1 MLDVH
6 APHESIH
13 TWKSFFIHIAT
24 IVVGLLIA
32 VALEQTVEALHRH
45 HQSRVTRAA
54 IDSELRE
61 NLRSSKENRQRLV
74 EQQNQLQQ
82 DLQALESTAPDAET
96 IPALKYKW
104 ESDKIQNA
112 AWTGAKING
121 SLALIPSADIA
132 PASYFYETEDA
143 TDPIAYSY
151 FTDMDSAS
159 ALLDHAR
166 STGRLA
172 PEVRQQLLSVT
183 TSALGRNRT
192 LLRLKG
198 YELQALEG
206 VDLEKE

>member
-32 VALEQTVEALHRH
+32 VALEQTVEAFHRH
-45 HQSRVTRAA
+45 HQSRVARAA

-61 NLRSSKENRQRLV
+61 NLQSNKQNQQRLV
-74 EQQNQLQQ
+74 EQQNQLQRN
-82 DLQALESTAPDAET
+82 LQTLQSAVPDAET
-96 IPALKYKW
+96 IAALRYKW
-104 ESDKIQNA
+104 ESKKIQNA
-112 AWTGAKING
+112 AWTGARING

-132 PASYFYETEDA
+132 AASYFYETEDA

-151 FTDMDSAS
+151 FADMDSAS
-159 ALLDHAR
+159 ALVDYAR
-166 STGRLA
+166 SAGSL
-172 PEVRQQLLSVT
+172 PPWIRQQLLAIT

-198 YELQALEG
+198 YELQALEAAH
-206 VDLEKE
+206 LEKE